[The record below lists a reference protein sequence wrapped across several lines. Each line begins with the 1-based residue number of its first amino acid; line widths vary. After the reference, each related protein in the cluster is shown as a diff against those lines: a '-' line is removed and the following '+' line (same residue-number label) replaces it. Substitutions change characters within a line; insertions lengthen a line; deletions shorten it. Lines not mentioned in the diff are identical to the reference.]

1 VIIEELRKYAPAP
14 VAAAPTAHPRRKA
27 KAVLRS
33 TELRSSGAH
42 KEMRLTCCA
51 RGKANFDTFLDLKER
66 KGHHARFKHRIQKHG
81 KFRELRGVDDGAESV
96 G

>member
-1 VIIEELRKYAPAP
+1 
-14 VAAAPTAHPRRKA
+14 
-27 KAVLRS
+27 
-33 TELRSSGAH
+33 
-42 KEMRLTCCA
+42 MRLTCCA